1 MIDRTPQPAPTASPH
16 TAVTGLQW
24 GDEGKGKIVD
34 LLTEQFDVVVRY
46 NGGNNAG
53 HTVWVGD
60 ERYALHLLPSGIL
73 YGDKLNVIGNGVVVD
88 PAGLLGE
95 IDGLAERGV
104 PIRDNLRIS
113 ERAHLVMPYHKQA
126 DALLEAAVSRG
137 RGEAKKIGTTGR
149 GIGPT
154 YADKMLRTLALRMA
168 DLANPDRFADKLRH
182 IVKVRNATLGA
193 LADVADQPF
202 QPWDAD
208 RMAQAYLE
216 YGRRLRPFIC
226 DTNELLHRRMAEG
239 KQLLFEGANACLLD
253 VDHGTYPYV
262 TSSNCASVGIYPG
275 AGVPGGT
282 VGRVVGVAKLY
293 TSRVGAGPFPTEQDN
308 DTGQAIR
315 DGGNEYGTT
324 TGRPRRCGWIDL
336 FALKYAMRLS
346 GVTEL
351 ACTGLS
357 VLAGLDE
364 LKLCTGYRYRGQA
377 LGGYPADS
385 QVLDQVEPVYQ
396 TLDGFAD
403 ETDQATRFDDLPA
416 AARQYIRCIEDY
428 LQVPAT
434 MICVG
439 RKRSQILHHHRD
451 EPIPCQPA

>member
-1 MIDRTPQPAPTASPH
+1 MTHPNQPSDHA
-16 TAVTGLQW
+16 AVTGLQW
-24 GDEGKGKIVD
+24 GDEGKGQIVD
-34 LLTEQFDVVVRY
+34 LLTERFDVVVRY

-73 YGDKLNVIGNGVVVD
+73 YGDKINVIGNGVVVD

-104 PIRDNLRIS
+104 CIKDNLRIS
-113 ERAHLVMPYHKQA
+113 DRAHLVMPYHKQA
-126 DALLEAAVSRG
+126 DALLEAAVGRG
-137 RGEAKKIGTTGR
+137 RGDAKKIGTTGR

-154 YADKMLRTLALRMA
+154 YADKMLRTLALRTT
-168 DLANPDRFADKLRH
+168 DLLKPDRFRDKLRH

-208 RMAQAYLE
+208 RMAEMYLE
-216 YGRRLRPFIC
+216 YGERLKPYIC
-226 DTNELLHRRMAEG
+226 DTATLLHHSMAAG

-282 VGRVVGVAKLY
+282 VRRVVGVAKLY

-315 DGGNEYGTT
+315 DRGNEYGTT

-336 FALKYAMRLS
+336 FALKYTMRLS

-357 VLAGLDE
+357 VLSGLDE
-364 LKLCTGYRYRGQA
+364 LQLCTGYRHNGVE
-377 LGGYPADS
+377 LDGYPADAM
-385 QVLDQVEPVYQ
+385 VLDEVEPIYRTVA
-396 TLDGFAD
+396 GFTED
-403 ETDQATRFDDLPA
+403 ISGIERYEDLPS
-416 AARQYIRCIEDY
+416 AARDYVGTIEQY
-428 LQVPAT
+428 LGVPAR
-434 MICVG
+434 MVCVG
-439 RKRSQILHHHRD
+439 RKRSQILQPHAG
-451 EPIPCQPA
+451 EPTPCQPA